1 MKNTHAEQIL
11 DMIMLSDLSP
21 AAKIYALEKLAE
33 DAPWQTSS
41 TAQQQAI
48 GYVLD
53 LMPQNGEG
61 IRVKDLIEQ
70 NNLPFSTQKMS
81 SILRSARYYGRVNR
95 TTINTGRKI
104 HINYGYY
111 TYVGKNYRPTW
122 VEKEKDIDE
131 VIALYSVRK

>member
-21 AAKIYALEKLAE
+21 AAKIYALEKLAV

-48 GYVLD
+48 GYLLD

-70 NNLPFSTQKMS
+70 NNLPFSVQKLS
-81 SILRSARYYGRVNR
+81 SILRSAKYYGRVNR

-104 HINYGYY
+104 VVQYGYY
-111 TYVGKNYRPTW
+111 EYGKNYRPIW
-122 VEKEKDIDE
+122 VEKEKEIDE